1 MKSAKILPKRVSILE
16 SSKKWVQGLIKSSPS
31 NKTEVGITQA
41 HREIPRSC
49 VHNENLPFWIETGK
63 DWSC

>member
-1 MKSAKILPKRVSILE
+1 VKSAKILPKRLSILK

-31 NKTEVGITQA
+31 NKTEVEITQV

-49 VHNENLPFWIETGK
+49 I
-63 DWSC
+63 